1 MNLKYYYNLAKND
14 LFPICRSI
22 TGDGIRK
29 SLSIIKQEFP
39 ELKILKIKSGSKVYD
54 WKVPPEWI
62 IKNAF
67 IKDKNNKIIIDFK
80 KNNLHVVNFSKPIKR
95 KIQFKYLKKKLY
107 YNKDLPNS
115 IPYITSYYKK
125 YCNFAYFL

>member
-1 MNLKYYYNLAKND
+1 MMELE
-14 LFPICRSI
+14 
-22 TGDGIRK
+22 K

-95 KIQFKYLKKKLY
+95 KIQFKYLKKKL
-107 YNKDLPNS
+107 LQ
-115 IPYITSYYKK
+115 
-125 YCNFAYFL
+125 

>member
-39 ELKILKIKSGSKVYD
+39 ELKILNKIWFKVYD

-80 KNNLHVVNFSKPIKR
+80 KI
-95 KIQFKYLKKKLY
+95 I
-107 YNKDLPNS
+107 
-115 IPYITSYYKK
+115 
-125 YCNFAYFL
+125 CMW